1 MIDIYLL
8 GTGGMKPLYNRYLTG
23 LWAEHDGKALLVDC
37 GEGMQIA
44 AAKCG
49 RSLAKL
55 EALFITHFHADHI
68 AGLPG
73 LLLSAGNFGKT
84 SPLKI
89 YAPEGAED
97 IIPKLMCIC
106 PELPFETELHTVC
119 DGFSAD
125 VCGLT
130 VDAMAVRHRIPCFA
144 YRFTEKRKAV
154 FLPERA
160 KALGVPVEMW
170 KRLHSGE
177 SFETENGVITA
188 DMVTEGSRKPL
199 IVTYMTDT
207 IYFKELSDFA
217 RGSNL
222 LICEGMYA
230 DDEYIPKMKEKGHM
244 VFSQAAA
251 VASDA
256 GAEKLWLTHYSP
268 ALENPEQYSGYVKS
282 LFSEAAVSS
291 DGQHIEIR

>member
-1 MIDIYLL
+1 
-8 GTGGMKPLYNRYLTG
+8 
-23 LWAEHDGKALLVDC
+23 
-37 GEGMQIA
+37 
-44 AAKCG
+44 
-49 RSLAKL
+49 
-55 EALFITHFHADHI
+55 
-68 AGLPG
+68 
-73 LLLSAGNFGKT
+73 
-84 SPLKI
+84 
-89 YAPEGAED
+89 
-97 IIPKLMCIC
+97 
-106 PELPFETELHTVC
+106 
-119 DGFSAD
+119 
-125 VCGLT
+125 
-130 VDAMAVRHRIPCFA
+130 
-144 YRFTEKRKAV
+144 
-154 FLPERA
+154 
-160 KALGVPVEMW
+160 
-170 KRLHSGE
+170 
-177 SFETENGVITA
+177 
-188 DMVTEGSRKPL
+188 MVTDGIRKPL

-268 ALENPEQYSGYVKS
+268 ALENPEQYSVYVKS